1 MSIDEYNQQ
10 LSERLRPVAEAL
22 CKLFAKQVPQAE
34 AKLWHGHPV
43 WFISGNP
50 VFGYSLK
57 RAGLEVLFWSGQS
70 FIKPG
75 LRPIGN
81 FQAAGCKIESLEDIE
96 GLTDWLQESVKI
108 QWDYQN
114 LPKKRSLEKLTSF

>member
-1 MSIDEYNQQ
+1 MTIDEYNQQ
-10 LSERLRPVAEAL
+10 LSEELRPVAEAL

-34 AKLWHGHPV
+34 AKVWHGHPV

-57 RAGLEVLFWSGQS
+57 KAGLEVLFWSGQS
-70 FIKPG
+70 FAKPG
-75 LRPIGN
+75 LRPIGK
-81 FQAAGCKIESLEDIE
+81 FQAAGCKIESLSNVK
-96 GLTDWLQESVKI
+96 GLSDWLQESVKI

-114 LPKKRSLEKLTSF
+114 LPKRRSLVKLTNV